1 MPLLLFSAQ
10 PGGCRVTLGP
20 VRHALSAE
28 QWNAVENGVL
38 TAPDGR
44 SFTRRTTRAKRKDA
58 AALVESGWP
67 VVVYWPGGLPEKT
80 SVLWHDGE
88 DAQLAFAEVR
98 SALTS
103 DTPDPRKGTA
113 ATAGRWET
121 EGGDALL
128 VVTWHH

>member
-1 MPLLLFSAQ
+1 M
-10 PGGCRVTLGP
+10 
-20 VRHALSAE
+20 RHDLSTD
-28 QWNAVENGVL
+28 QWNAVEEGVL

-58 AALVESGWP
+58 TALVEGGCP
-67 VVVYWPGGLPEKT
+67 VVVYWPGGLPERT
-80 SVLWHDGE
+80 ELMWHDGE
-88 DAQLAFAEVR
+88 DAWSAFTEVK

-103 DTPDPRKGTA
+103 DTPDPRKGAA

-121 EGGDALL
+121 ENGHALL